1 MSLPSPISAASVT
14 ADSPAEAAAPPHTP
28 ATTWHVE
35 VFYDGACPLCMREIA
50 LLRRRDRKHRRIRFT
65 DISAAEF
72 SAESYGKPRRAF
84 VDRIQGRLPDGT
96 WIEGVEVFRRLYGA
110 VGFAWLIPLTRLP
123 IIRHLLDA
131 AYRVF
136 ARNRLKWTGRCDDG
150 ACELPT
156 TSRQ

>member
-1 MSLPSPISAASVT
+1 MSTASVA
-14 ADSPAEAAAPPHTP
+14 ADGAAEAAQPPHTP
-28 ATTWHVE
+28 ATWQVE

-50 LLRRRDRKHRRIRFT
+50 MLMRRDRTHQRIRFT

-72 SAESYGKPRRAF
+72 SAASYGKPRRAF
-84 VDRIQGRLPDGT
+84 IDRIQGRLPDGT
-96 WIEGVEVFRRLYGA
+96 WIEGVEVFRRLYSA

-156 TSRQ
+156 ASRQ

>member
-1 MSLPSPISAASVT
+1 MSAASV
-14 ADSPAEAAAPPHTP
+14 AAESAAEAAPPPHTP
-28 ATTWHVE
+28 PPRKSSATWHVE

-50 LLRRRDRKHRRIRFT
+50 MLRRRDRKHQRIRFT

-72 SAESYGKPRRAF
+72 SAASYGKPRRAF

-96 WIEGVEVFRRLYGA
+96 WIEGVEVFRRLYSA

-156 TSRQ
+156 ASRP